1 MPTTSWTILDQITV
15 EKTKISERLARLD
28 ADRVKVATQLTDLEA
43 AERVLARV
51 GKMPP
56 GRRPTPG
63 AASQAGASTASRDR
77 GRPPK
82 AAATSKSAGRKSG
95 VPSLGDRVLA
105 LATGKTR
112 QELYRACP
120 NDRPNHVGIAVQR
133 HLRAGRIAERDGKLY
148 ATSPPKA

>member
-1 MPTTSWTILDQITV
+1 MPSSTLTTLDQIAA
-15 EKTKISERLARLD
+15 EKTKVSERLARLD
-28 ADRVKVATQLTDLEA
+28 ADRAKVATQLTDLEA
-43 AERVLARV
+43 AERVLTRV

-56 GRRPTPG
+56 GRRPTRG
-63 AASQAGASTASRDR
+63 ADSQAGASTASRDR
-77 GRPPK
+77 GRPPR
-82 AAATSKSAGRKSG
+82 AATSKSAGRKSG

-148 ATSPPKA
+148 ATSSATA